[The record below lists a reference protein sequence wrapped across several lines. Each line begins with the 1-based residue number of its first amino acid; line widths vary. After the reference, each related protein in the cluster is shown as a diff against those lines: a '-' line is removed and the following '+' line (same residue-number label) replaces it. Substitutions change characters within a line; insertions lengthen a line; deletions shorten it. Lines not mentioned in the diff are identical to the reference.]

1 MIRVPLLDLKAQY
14 AQFRAEV
21 LGAIES
27 VCASQHFILG
37 ENVRAFEA
45 QIAAYCGAAHA
56 IGVSSGTDA
65 LLLALMALGIG
76 AGDEVIT
83 SPFTFFATAGTIA
96 RTGAR
101 PAFCDIEPETFNL
114 SPEAVQ
120 RFIDDSCVARDGQLV
135 RRTTGGR
142 VRALMPVHLYG
153 QAADMDAFT
162 ALSRRYDLAIIEDA
176 AQAIGTETPDGRRV
190 GSLGGIGCF
199 SFFPSKNLGAF
210 GDAGLCTTDDA
221 ALAER
226 MRVLR
231 VHGGQPKYF
240 HALIGGNFRI
250 DELQAAVLSVK
261 LKYLDAWTEGRQ
273 RNAAFYDEAFAG
285 GSFAGRLAPPK
296 RLARGR
302 HIYNQYVVRVERRDA
317 LRAFLSEREIGTE
330 IYYPVPLHLQECFGY
345 LGHASGDFPHSERA
359 AAETLALPIYP
370 ELTREQLN
378 AVVAAIGEFY
388 ARS

>member
-45 QIAAYCGAAHA
+45 QVAEYCGAAHA
-56 IGVSSGTDA
+56 VGVSSGTDA
-65 LLLALMALGIG
+65 LLPALMALGIG

-101 PAFCDIEPETFNL
+101 PAFCDIDPSTFNL
-114 SPEAVQ
+114 STSAVQ
-120 RFIDDSCVARDGQLV
+120 RFIDESCVASGGELV

-153 QAADMDAFT
+153 QAADMEALT
-162 ALSRRYDLAIIEDA
+162 ALARRYDLAIIEDA
-176 AQAIGTETPDGRRV
+176 AQAIGTETADGKRV
-190 GSLGGIGCF
+190 GALGDIGCF

-210 GDAGLCTTDDA
+210 GDAGLCTTEDA

-250 DELQAAVLSVK
+250 DELQAAVLRVK
-261 LKYLDAWTEGRQ
+261 LKYLDGWTEGRQ
-273 RNAAFYDEAFAG
+273 RNAAFYDEAFAAAPL
-285 GSFAGRLAPPK
+285 AGRVAAPK
-296 RLARGR
+296 RVARGR

-317 LRAFLSEREIGTE
+317 LRAFLTERHIGTE
-330 IYYPVPLHLQECFGY
+330 IYYPVPLHLQECFAY

-370 ELTREQLN
+370 ELSREQLD
-378 AVVAAIGEFY
+378 AVVATIAEFY
-388 ARS
+388 A

>member
-1 MIRVPLLDLKAQY
+1 MIHVPLLDLKAQY
-14 AQFRAEV
+14 AQFRTEA
-21 LGAIES
+21 LSAIES

-45 QIAAYCGAAHA
+45 EIAEYCGATHA
-56 IGVSSGTDA
+56 VGVSSGTDA

-101 PAFCDIEPETFNL
+101 PAFCDIEPGTFNL
-114 SPEAVQ
+114 SPAAVQ
-120 RFIDDSCVARDGQLV
+120 RFIDESCVASGGGLV
-135 RRTTGGR
+135 RRATGAR

-153 QAADMDAFT
+153 QAADMDALC
-162 ALSRRYDLAIIEDA
+162 ALARRYDLAVIEDA
-176 AQAIGTETPDGRRV
+176 AQAIGTETADGARV
-190 GSLGGIGCF
+190 GTLGDIGCF

-210 GDAGLCTTDDA
+210 GDAGLCTTEDA

-250 DELQAAVLSVK
+250 DELQAAVLRVK
-261 LKYLDAWTEGRQ
+261 LKYLDEWTQGRQ
-273 RNAAFYDEAFAG
+273 RNAAFYDAAFAD
-285 GSFAGRLAPPK
+285 AALAARISAPRK
-296 RLARGR
+296 LARGR
-302 HIYNQYVVRVERRDA
+302 HIYNQYVVRAERRDA
-317 LRAFLSEREIGTE
+317 LRAFLSERHIGTE
-330 IYYPVPLHLQECFGY
+330 IYYPVPLHLQECFAY
-345 LGHASGDFPHSERA
+345 LGHARGDFPHSERA
-359 AAETLALPIYP
+359 AAETLALPVYP
-370 ELTREQLN
+370 ELSREQLG
-378 AVVAAIGEFY
+378 AVVAAITEFY
-388 ARS
+388 A